1 MRKTILAITILAAAV
16 CATVA
21 MAASDKD
28 DVLAVVNRFVD
39 AFNKGDAKTACDL
52 CAVNVVIIDEIP
64 PYVWQGAAS
73 CQAWLSDYDA
83 DAKKREI
90 TDGHVEIGKPKHVDV
105 TGDRAYVV
113 IPSNYTYKMKGKPVK
128 QAGSMFTLTLRKDS
142 AGWSITGWSWA
153 TN

>member
-64 PYVWQGAAS
+64 PYVWQGPRPA
-73 CQAWLSDYDA
+73 
-83 DAKKREI
+83 RR
-90 TDGHVEIGKPKHVDV
+90 G
-105 TGDRAYVV
+105 
-113 IPSNYTYKMKGKPVK
+113 
-128 QAGSMFTLTLRKDS
+128 
-142 AGWSITGWSWA
+142 
-153 TN
+153 